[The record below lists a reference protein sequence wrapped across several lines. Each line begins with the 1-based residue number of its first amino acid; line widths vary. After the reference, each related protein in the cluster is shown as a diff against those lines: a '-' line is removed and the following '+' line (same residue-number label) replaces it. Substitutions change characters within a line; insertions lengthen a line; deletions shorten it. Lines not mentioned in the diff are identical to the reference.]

1 MVGFRG
7 QQLTAGDPVLT
18 AISDLGLG
26 GVILFERN
34 IVSANQLTQLTTRLQ
49 GAAGDRLLLIAIDQE
64 GGSVARLGPQNGFAA
79 MPSEAEMGRQ
89 NDPGALRRLGRSQ
102 ATTMADVGI
111 TLNLAPVVD
120 LNVNPSNPSI
130 GALGRSFSADPQVVV
145 SLAEALI
152 KGEHAASPG
161 VLTTLKHFP
170 GLGSA
175 TGNTDLEFVDITHT
189 WTPTELEPFRQLI
202 ADGVA
207 DMVMVANAL
216 NGQLDASYPSSLS
229 QPTIDLLRSELGWQG
244 VVISDDL
251 QAGALKVR
259 FSDANIIRLAL
270 QAGNDLLLLANTG
283 KDVPDLA
290 SRTVDTIEQLVQAGT
305 ISEARINESFGRIRS
320 LIASR
325 FGQGA
330 AGPAN

>member
-18 AISDLGLG
+18 AIADLGLG

-34 IVSANQLTQLTTRLQ
+34 IASPNQLTQLTARLQ

-89 NDPGALRRLGRSQ
+89 NDPQALQRVGRSQ
-102 ATTMADVGI
+102 AVTMADVGV

-189 WTPTELEPFRQLI
+189 WTRTELEPFRQLI

-229 QPTIDLLRSELGWQG
+229 QPTIDMLRTELGWQG

-325 FGQGA
+325 FGEGA